1 MISPARASLHR
12 KLASQA
18 APRAAAQGAAP
29 MPESGPVASEYQLLL
44 AALGVDLIQLRNIQ
58 SIERKIEAKREM
70 IGRYLPW
77 IEGALTAEHAAQD
90 EIVST
95 MMVWAIDVEDWHLA
109 LTIAHHVLAHGIALP
124 ERYKRQPAVLIA
136 EEFAEAGLKPEPSVD
151 VERLAVVDR
160 LTADKDMPDQ
170 VRAKLQ
176 KAIGLGFKRR
186 ADAFDPEA
194 ESAVAG
200 GKPALIATA
209 LDHFRRALELDKG
222 CGVKKLIEGLERELK
237 KLAPQ
242 SGTDR
247 PE

>member
-77 IEGALTAEHAAQD
+77 IEGALTADHAAQD

-95 MMVWAIDVEDWHLA
+95 MMVWAIDVGDWDLA
-109 LTIAHHVLAHGIALP
+109 LRLAEHVLKHGIALP
-124 ERYKRQPAVLIA
+124 ERYKRQPAVLVA
-136 EEFAEAGLKPEPSVD
+136 EEFAEAGLKPQPAIDLEWLL
-151 VERLAVVDR
+151 LAQQ
-160 LTADKDMPDQ
+160 LTADADMPDQ
-170 VRAKLQ
+170 VRAKLA
-176 KAIGLGFKRR
+176 KAVALGFIAR

-194 ESAVAG
+194 ESGMAG
-200 GKPALIATA
+200 GKPALIEAA
-209 LDHFRRALELDKG
+209 LIQLRRALELDQG
-222 CGVKKLIEGLERELK
+222 SGVKKLIERQEAALK
-237 KLAPQ
+237 KLAATPAN
-242 SGTDR
+242 
-247 PE
+247 

>member
-70 IGRYLPW
+70 ITRYLPW
-77 IEGALTAEHAAQD
+77 IDGAISAENAAQD

-95 MMVWAIDVEDWHLA
+95 MMVWSIDVGDWDLA
-109 LTIAHHVLAHGIALP
+109 LRLAEHVLKHGIALP
-124 ERYKRQPAVLIA
+124 ERYKRQPAVLVA
-136 EEFAEAGLKPEPSVD
+136 EEFAEAGLKPEPAID
-151 VERLAVVDR
+151 LEWLLLAQQ
-160 LTADKDMPDQ
+160 LTGDADMPDQ
-170 VRAKLQ
+170 VRAKLA
-176 KAIGLGFKRR
+176 KAVGLAFLAR
-186 ADAFDPEA
+186 AAAYDPEA

-200 GKPALIATA
+200 GKPALMEAA
-209 LDHFRRALELDKG
+209 LTQFRRALELNQG
-222 CGVKKLIEGLERELK
+222 CGVKKLIERQEAALK
-237 KLAPQ
+237 KLAAA
-242 SGTDR
+242 TAD
-247 PE
+247 